1 MPRTRARTATK
12 PATRTAP
19 KSPPRIVAKRPSN
32 ASSLQFLSQ
41 DSEREDT
48 PALTPK
54 RRGKAVLGKH
64 KSSDPPQ
71 FQIRRNYISNPLPG
85 REDDLEQDHGSEP
98 DSVAVKQELADIDD
112 ADTETE
118 KKQENGKK
126 RGQDAASTRAL
137 APKRRKPW
145 PPLPT
150 PTTRRNK
157 LSPSSKA
164 KNNPVLT
171 PRPSIDSTISLQPTN
186 APPPTTVVGMTLI
199 PYIDLLRPY
208 MAFQLSL
215 SGLSGNACEAAQA
228 SMTEVID
235 VVDRLKQFPNAAPIT
250 GEALGQKTFLNR
262 KDGNGVVL
270 VKKGKEEESIV
281 ARKLRKLED
290 DVGLDSVRCHRLL
303 PLSFPRIADTGLGN
317 TRRHRLF

>member
-1 MPRTRARTATK
+1 M
-12 PATRTAP
+12 
-19 KSPPRIVAKRPSN
+19 
-32 ASSLQFLSQ
+32 
-41 DSEREDT
+41 
-48 PALTPK
+48 
-54 RRGKAVLGKH
+54 
-64 KSSDPPQ
+64 
-71 FQIRRNYISNPLPG
+71 RRNCKSNQLPG
-85 REDDLEQDHGSEP
+85 RDDDQEQDHVSEP
-98 DSVAVKQELADIDD
+98 EPVVVKQELPDTFT
-112 ADTETE
+112 DTETE
-118 KKQENGKK
+118 KKQEKGKK
-126 RGQDAASTRAL
+126 RAQNSSTRAL
-137 APKRRKPW
+137 APKRRKPS

-157 LSPSSKA
+157 PSPSSKA
-164 KNNPVLT
+164 KNNLVLT
-171 PRPSIDSTISLQPTN
+171 PRPSIDSTIGLQSTN

-199 PYIDLLRPY
+199 PYLDLLRPY

-215 SGLSGNACEAAQA
+215 SGLSGKAYEAAQA
-228 SMTEVID
+228 SIAEVID

-250 GEALGQKTFLNR
+250 GEALGPKTFLNR